1 MSLLVV
7 LFVLVASVSCIMAAN
22 LNESEH
28 RGSTIHTEFSRR
40 PSTSSMKGFPGLE
53 SVLGVMGPLAL
64 AAMVSLPFVAPAAA
78 ALLPLASLSNMFGRR
93 RRNLDDPRDSFPE
106 ADALLRRIHAAAI
119 RRNGY

>member
-1 MSLLVV
+1 
-7 LFVLVASVSCIMAAN
+7 
-22 LNESEH
+22 
-28 RGSTIHTEFSRR
+28 
-40 PSTSSMKGFPGLE
+40 MKGLPGLE

-106 ADALLRRIHAAAI
+106 AEALLRRIHAAAI
-119 RRNGY
+119 HRNGY

>member
-1 MSLLVV
+1 MSV
-7 LFVLVASVSCIMAAN
+7 LIVLIVLIASISCMLAAN
-22 LNESEH
+22 FNESEH
-28 RGSTIHTEFSRR
+28 QGSTTRTEFSRR
-40 PSTSSMKGFPGLE
+40 PSISSMKGLPGLE

-106 ADALLRRIHAAAI
+106 AEALLRRIHAAAI